1 MQRYRCPSCGKKTD
15 VKRIYDGRYMINCKD
30 CGILYISQP
39 MLESDEA
46 YLEFL
51 EKYDE
56 GSIKRNINIE
66 RMMEEE
72 GLTRSRDQIIK
83 MVEDNGIKYE
93 ELPDVMKSILSSR
106 EDYVVYYKFFDANTP
121 EIGHSP
127 HEIGI
132 DPYLAEVVEKSGITR
147 LYRFQEEAIERILN
161 GENVVIV
168 APTGSGKTEAFAI
181 PIIQL
186 IGNKIEHF
194 GSLRAG
200 ERFVRAL
207 FIYPTK
213 ALARD
218 QIPKLS
224 KLASSIGVR
233 IEIFDGDTPRNE
245 RQMIISNPPDIIIT
259 NFDTLHYHMMH
270 RTSFSKLLHNVE
282 HIVVDEVHVYTGT
295 FGSNVH
301 FIIKRLKRICS
312 DFQIVAASATISNP
326 LEFCRSLFGSDFFL
340 VKEEDGKRGRMHFAI
355 IFPSLRTHRSLV
367 IDVLKN
373 LAKHDYST
381 LVFSSSHLGAELT
394 AFYARRN
401 GINVSVHRAGLLPSY
416 RKRIEK
422 EFKSGL
428 LRVISSTPTLEL
440 GIDIGSVDSVVSDL
454 VTVTRMIHRIG
465 RAGRRGQESIAIL
478 ALRENDP
485 ISQYYK
491 NNPKDYFDDVDQGY
505 VDANNP
511 VIAEIQILASSLD
524 RPIRKGEFANFKDIL
539 KKLEYKKIL
548 FEKGDKLIPDY
559 SIARRILDKYDIRG
573 SGDTVFITLNGKK
586 IGERGMPQALSE
598 LHPEAVYFLA
608 GSRYKSIDFK
618 FEKGI
623 GEAKV
628 ERLPINYPYYTKPL
642 MEDRPSIIK
651 ILDKKKTMNIE
662 IAYCELLIEKKVIGY
677 VNFEIGSEE
686 VKGQKVFLDKP
697 VEYKFK
703 TKGIVFKAPIP
714 NKILSKT
721 PIEKLDYIAC
731 SSYHATEHVT
741 IEGTDMITGG
751 AAQDMGGIALGSS
764 GLIFIY
770 DGSVGGNGATRL
782 LYDKIDLAFKRA
794 LKIIEECPCKSESG
808 CPRCTYSYRCGNNNE
823 YLNKLGAIEVLQ
835 RIVDGEQTS
844 LEGIEDILK
853 TEQKSFI

>member
-1 MQRYRCPSCGKKTD
+1 
-15 VKRIYDGRYMINCKD
+15 
-30 CGILYISQP
+30 
-39 MLESDEA
+39 
-46 YLEFL
+46 
-51 EKYDE
+51 
-56 GSIKRNINIE
+56 
-66 RMMEEE
+66 
-72 GLTRSRDQIIK
+72 
-83 MVEDNGIKYE
+83 
-93 ELPDVMKSILSSR
+93 
-106 EDYVVYYKFFDANTP
+106 
-121 EIGHSP
+121 
-127 HEIGI
+127 
-132 DPYLAEVVEKSGITR
+132 
-147 LYRFQEEAIERILN
+147 
-161 GENVVIV
+161 
-168 APTGSGKTEAFAI
+168 
-181 PIIQL
+181 
-186 IGNKIEHF
+186 
-194 GSLRAG
+194 
-200 ERFVRAL
+200 
-207 FIYPTK
+207 
-213 ALARD
+213 
-218 QIPKLS
+218 
-224 KLASSIGVR
+224 VR

-245 RQMIISNPPDIIIT
+245 RQRIISNPPDIIIT

-823 YLNKLGAIEVLQ
+823 YLNKGGAIEVLQ